1 MNKINELVERIK
13 DRMDIEL
20 EGSYSGYFIKNIAD
34 SDSIAIKSKSNQYH
48 IAITGEEKAMLL
60 FPVVT
65 SSKYEKLTEDGET
78 AQSEKSRYI
87 FRSRV
92 RLSIRNLI
100 KLCQYCETT
109 KEHDLKFESDYYQNE
124 IRRLKQKTAPWV
136 DSYTSIKFRKDTT
149 EKHQRQIEL
158 GTSKDDQDFICF
170 RKCLCPNHKLLILK
184 HKNLAEYDMIG
195 IEDPEVLTGI
205 EQIILPDD
213 EDNNIISTTE
223 KGVTSSSG
231 FGGGE
236 NAGINKIFF
245 GPPGTGKSHRANE
258 LIGKKDRISTLF
270 HPEYTYGDFVGTYR
284 PVVGEHPSDK
294 IKDTRGNEIPAP
306 INYFGFVPGPFMQ
319 AIAKAISNLNEDLE
333 NPSPVFLLIDEINR
347 GDCSSIFGDIFQL
360 LDRDEKGNSQYGV
373 FIKPEIKEWIESEVG
388 TGTWDFMGNGDLNI
402 PHNLSIIGTMN
413 TSDQNLYPMD
423 TAFKRRWEW
432 QSCSVE
438 KEYETFQEYCQDPYL
453 EIDGVKYD
461 WIKLIKKL
469 NDHITNQHNME
480 DKQIGPWFIRP
491 NNDGSIDQASFANKL
506 LFYLWHD
513 VFKDEQGSQSSPFL
527 DGDQI
532 STFGKLQD
540 TFETGGLEAIFK
552 KEVLPDGLG
561 SSPESAGESNPIRSD
576 DLSEEPESPGE

>member
-1 MNKINELVERIK
+1 
-13 DRMDIEL
+13 
-20 EGSYSGYFIKNIAD
+20 
-34 SDSIAIKSKSNQYH
+34 
-48 IAITGEEKAMLL
+48 
-60 FPVVT
+60 
-65 SSKYEKLTEDGET
+65 
-78 AQSEKSRYI
+78 
-87 FRSRV
+87 
-92 RLSIRNLI
+92 
-100 KLCQYCETT
+100 
-109 KEHDLKFESDYYQNE
+109 
-124 IRRLKQKTAPWV
+124 
-136 DSYTSIKFRKDTT
+136 
-149 EKHQRQIEL
+149 
-158 GTSKDDQDFICF
+158 
-170 RKCLCPNHKLLILK
+170 
-184 HKNLAEYDMIG
+184 
-195 IEDPEVLTGI
+195 
-205 EQIILPDD
+205 
-213 EDNNIISTTE
+213 
-223 KGVTSSSG
+223 
-231 FGGGE
+231 
-236 NAGINKIFF
+236 
-245 GPPGTGKSHRANE
+245 
-258 LIGKKDRISTLF
+258 
-270 HPEYTYGDFVGTYR
+270 
-284 PVVGEHPSDK
+284 
-294 IKDTRGNEIPAP
+294 
-306 INYFGFVPGPFMQ
+306 MQ

-373 FIKPEIKEWIESEVG
+373 FIKPEIKEWLESEEE